1 MNRVDEIRELFAFNR
16 WAHERVFG
24 ATAALTRDELDQEIP
39 SSFPS
44 VRATLVH
51 MAGAEWVWVSRWEGA
66 SPTGLPEELAS
77 ADLFGVRDWLR
88 SVEARQD
95 RILDALTEERLDAGL
110 VYTDFAG
117 NTHNN
122 ALGATLRH
130 VVNHASYHRG
140 QIATMLRQLGRK
152 PPTTD
157 LIVFHRE
164 LVRA

>member
-16 WAHERVFG
+16 WAHGRIFAAVEQLTPVELER
-24 ATAALTRDELDQEIP
+24 EIP

-44 VRATLVH
+44 VRATLAH
-51 MAGAEWVWVSRWEGA
+51 LAGAEWVWVSRWEGT
-66 SPTGLPEELAS
+66 SPTEIPAELAS
-77 ADLFGVRDWLR
+77 SDLSGIRNWLR
-88 SVEARQD
+88 AVESRQD
-95 RILDALTEERLDAGL
+95 RILDVLTEASLESGL

-122 ALGATLRH
+122 VLGATLRH

-164 LVRA
+164 LIRA